1 MNDPIQTKPIQTKP
15 IQTEYVLVK
24 APDRFDT
31 YKHQLLDIQSELLD
45 LLYYLDEDEYCYF
58 IDYEKN
64 KNKRIEI
71 KLPRIQPS
79 SRRGKR
85 YINYLLSDIDSMVRC
100 ALKYRIRIRYIK

>member
-1 MNDPIQTKPIQTKP
+1 MNKPIQTKP

-24 APDRFDT
+24 TQDRFDT
-31 YKHQLLDIQSELLD
+31 YKHQLLYIQSELLD
-45 LLYYLDEDEYCYF
+45 LLYYLDEDENCYF

-71 KLPRIQPS
+71 KLPKIQPC

-85 YINYLLSDIDSMVRC
+85 YINYLLYDIDSMVRY
-100 ALKYRIRIRYIK
+100 ALKYGIRIRYIR

>member
-1 MNDPIQTKPIQTKP
+1 MNVP

-24 APDRFDT
+24 TPDRFDT
-31 YKHQLLDIQSELLD
+31 YKNQVLDIHSELLY
-45 LLYYLDEDEYCYF
+45 LLYDLDEDENCYF

-71 KLPRIQPS
+71 KLPKIQTS

-85 YINYLLSDIDSMVRC
+85 YINYLLYDIDSMVRC
-100 ALKYRIRIRYIK
+100 ALKYGLRIRYIK

>member
-1 MNDPIQTKPIQTKP
+1 MNVP

-24 APDRFDT
+24 TPDRFDT
-31 YKHQLLDIQSELLD
+31 CKHQLLDIHSELLY

-71 KLPRIQPS
+71 KLPEIQPC
-79 SRRGKR
+79 SRLRKR
-85 YINYLLSDIDSMVRC
+85 YINYLLSDIDSMVKS
-100 ALKYRIRIRYIK
+100 ALKYGLRIRYIK